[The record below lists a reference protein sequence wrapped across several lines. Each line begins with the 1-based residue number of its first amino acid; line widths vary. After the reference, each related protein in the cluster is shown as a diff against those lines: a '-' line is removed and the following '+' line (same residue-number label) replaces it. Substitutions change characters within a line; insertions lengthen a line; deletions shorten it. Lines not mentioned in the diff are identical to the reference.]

1 MSDTGLQIRCH
12 CDEITSVQTFRAL
25 LSSQP
30 LDDASLKHQ
39 TDQMCE
45 ESEEKL

>member
-1 MSDTGLQIRCH
+1 MSDMGLQTRH
-12 CDEITSVQTFRAL
+12 RRVEITSVQTFRAL

-39 TDQMCE
+39 TDQMYE

>member
-1 MSDTGLQIRCH
+1 MSDTGLQIRRC

-25 LSSQP
+25 LSSQS

-39 TDQMCE
+39 TSQMFE
-45 ESEEKL
+45 ESEETL